1 MQLKTMRDYVA
12 NDWESLA
19 AANGL
24 DSFESVWSL
33 DIGWFEEPNVR
44 RGGWSGVSR
53 LELKLP
59 DGSRERFPSSFPDGL
74 TCGLSSLL

>member
-1 MQLKTMRDYVA
+1 MPLAHPNSMQDYSA
-12 NDWESLA
+12 NDWPSTA

-24 DSFESVWSL
+24 DSFESIWAL

-53 LELKLP
+53 YDVTSD
-59 DGSRERFPSSFPDGL
+59 DGRHEGI
-74 TCGLSSLL
+74 